1 MPPVFLAAD
10 PEAMRIILEDLHG
23 KFGSV
28 ANYVR
33 EIGVESETI
42 ASLKHLLLEE

>member
-1 MPPVFLAAD
+1 MK
-10 PEAMRIILEDLHG
+10 IILEDLHG

-33 EIGVESETI
+33 EIGVEPETI
-42 ASLKHLLLEE
+42 ASLKHLLLED

>member
-1 MPPVFLAAD
+1 
-10 PEAMRIILEDLHG
+10 MRIILEDLHG